1 MSSSRGAHQSC
12 TVSRPPTPN
21 PHAGPA
27 LDLGRQKD
35 HTDPSGQMLPKVS
48 FGLEKLGSKD
58 SRGGPSL
65 SDFQPARVQFLAS
78 VKPAPQ
84 VQERKAGQTDRQT
97 ARIYPSLPKLLCLSQ
112 AHRCCGRLLSK
123 SFRRDRPHRVVSAL
137 KLGTLGMSPQ
147 AFTPHTSRQG
157 RKDKHVI

>member
-1 MSSSRGAHQSC
+1 
-12 TVSRPPTPN
+12 
-21 PHAGPA
+21 
-27 LDLGRQKD
+27 
-35 HTDPSGQMLPKVS
+35 MLPKVP

-97 ARIYPSLPKLLCLSQ
+97 DSTNLP
-112 AHRCCGRLLSK
+112 
-123 SFRRDRPHRVVSAL
+123 VSAQAL
-137 KLGTLGMSPQ
+137 VPEPGPQ
-147 AFTPHTSRQG
+147 MLWPATEQ
-157 RKDKHVI
+157 VL